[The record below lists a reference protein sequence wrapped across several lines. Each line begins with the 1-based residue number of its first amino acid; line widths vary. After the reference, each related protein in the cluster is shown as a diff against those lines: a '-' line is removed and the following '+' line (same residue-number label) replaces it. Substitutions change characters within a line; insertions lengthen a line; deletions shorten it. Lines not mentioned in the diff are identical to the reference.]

1 MFAEDNIECKALG
14 IVSSF
19 EVTVG
24 SFVVGALWEKVV
36 SVNGLTWNAKE
47 EDEAEE
53 AVPEETDDTT
63 EVAAHDAAH
72 DAASD
77 ATGEPVEVAVLDAA
91 EDAARDA
98 TSE

>member
-1 MFAEDNIECKALG
+1 MFAEVNIECEALG

-24 SFVVGALWEKVV
+24 SFVVGALWEKEV
-36 SVNGLTWNAKE
+36 SLNGLTWNAA

-53 AVPEETDDTT
+53 AVPEGTDDTT